1 MIHKGVEFTLRPTV
15 EPDIWQWRFDIAGV
29 AKTGKTHTR
38 LVHLATRR
46 VQFKIENA
54 LRAHALKLGLA

>member
-1 MIHKGVEFTLRPTV
+1 VLHKGIEFTLGPTLD
-15 EPDIWQWRFDIAGV
+15 PGIWRWRFEVSGV

-46 VQFKIENA
+46 VRCKIDTV
-54 LRAHALKLGLA
+54 LRAQALKLP